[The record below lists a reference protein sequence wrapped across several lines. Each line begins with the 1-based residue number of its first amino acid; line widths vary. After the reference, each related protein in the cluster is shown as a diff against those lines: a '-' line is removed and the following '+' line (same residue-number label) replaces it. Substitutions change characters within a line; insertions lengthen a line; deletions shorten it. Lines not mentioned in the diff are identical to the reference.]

1 MKWGGI
7 LGITALLVLIFL
19 YEWPK
24 LKKSIRKVQVVFFTL
39 ITIGWVLAILLVLFP
54 NMPGPSQ
61 LIDFIF
67 KPIGRYW
74 EIS

>member
-1 MKWGGI
+1 MKVGGI
-7 LGITALLVLIFL
+7 FGITALIVLIYL
-19 YEWPK
+19 WEWPK
-24 LKKSIRKVQVVFFTL
+24 LKKNGRKIIVVFFTL

>member
-7 LGITALLVLIFL
+7 LGITALLMLIFL

-24 LKKSIRKVQVVFFTL
+24 LKKNIRKVQVVFITL
-39 ITIGWVLAILLVLFP
+39 ITIGWMLAILLVLFP

>member
-7 LGITALLVLIFL
+7 LGITALLMLIIL

-24 LKKSIRKVQVVFFTL
+24 LKKNIRKVQVVFFTL

>member
-7 LGITALLVLIFL
+7 LGITALLMLIIL

-24 LKKSIRKVQVVFFTL
+24 LKKNIRKMQVVFFTV
-39 ITIGWVLAILLVLFP
+39 ITIGWVLAILLILFP